1 MSSHRRCGLE
11 QSRPTHVSPVGDH
24 ASTTGD
30 DMIQAPAP
38 PFLDRSRRGF
48 AAHGAGPS
56 LPAAWSSRGVHEVEI
71 VVNDLDSTRIL
82 LEYAAP
88 LFSAEVVSGSAWTVR
103 LQRPGEGGWIQELQS
118 LIERWLESARLPC
131 AKVLCGGRS
140 YLVRTSPDISR
151 PGRVTDITGTPMPAS
166 VPQA

>member
-1 MSSHRRCGLE
+1 
-11 QSRPTHVSPVGDH
+11 
-24 ASTTGD
+24 
-30 DMIQAPAP
+30 MIQAPAP
-38 PFLDRSRRGF
+38 PFLERSRLGF
-48 AAHGAGPS
+48 GARRPGLS

-71 VVNDLDSTRIL
+71 VVHDLDSTRIL

-140 YLVRTSPDISR
+140 YLIRTSSDISR

-166 VPQA
+166 VPRA

>member
-1 MSSHRRCGLE
+1 
-11 QSRPTHVSPVGDH
+11 
-24 ASTTGD
+24 
-30 DMIQAPAP
+30 MIQAPAP
-38 PFLDRSRRGF
+38 PFLERSRRGF
-48 AAHGAGPS
+48 AARGAGPS

-71 VVNDLDSTRIL
+71 VVNDMDSTRIL

-166 VPQA
+166 VPRA

>member
-1 MSSHRRCGLE
+1 
-11 QSRPTHVSPVGDH
+11 
-24 ASTTGD
+24 
-30 DMIQAPAP
+30 MIQAPAP

>member
-1 MSSHRRCGLE
+1 
-11 QSRPTHVSPVGDH
+11 
-24 ASTTGD
+24 
-30 DMIQAPAP
+30 MIQAPAP
-38 PFLDRSRRGF
+38 PFLERSRRGF
-48 AAHGAGPS
+48 AARGAGPS

-151 PGRVTDITGTPMPAS
+151 PGRVTDITGTPMPAG

>member
-11 QSRPTHVSPVGDH
+11 QSRPTHASPVGDH
-24 ASTTGD
+24 APTTGD

-38 PFLDRSRRGF
+38 PFLERSRRGF
-48 AAHGAGPS
+48 AARGAGPS
-56 LPAAWSSRGVHEVEI
+56 LPAAWSSRGVHAVEI
-71 VVNDLDSTRIL
+71 VVNDMDSTRIL

-166 VPQA
+166 VPRA

>member
-1 MSSHRRCGLE
+1 M
-11 QSRPTHVSPVGDH
+11 PTHASPVGDH
-24 ASTTGD
+24 ASTRGH

-38 PFLDRSRRGF
+38 PFLARSERGLV
-48 AAHGAGPS
+48 ARGAGPS
-56 LPAAWSSRGVHEVEI
+56 LPAAWSSRSVREVEI
-71 VVNDLDSTRIL
+71 VVHDLDSTRIL

-88 LFSAEVVSGSAWTVR
+88 LFSVEVVSGSAWTVR
-103 LQRPGEGGWIQELQS
+103 LQRPGEGRWIQELQS

-140 YLVRTSPDISR
+140 YLIRASPAHSRTST
-151 PGRVTDITGTPMPAS
+151 VTDITGAPLATS

>member
-1 MSSHRRCGLE
+1 
-11 QSRPTHVSPVGDH
+11 
-24 ASTTGD
+24 
-30 DMIQAPAP
+30 MIQAPAP
-38 PFLDRSRRGF
+38 PFLERSRRGF
-48 AAHGAGPS
+48 AARGAGPS

-71 VVNDLDSTRIL
+71 VVNDMDSTRIL

-151 PGRVTDITGTPMPAS
+151 PGRVTDITGTPVPAS
-166 VPQA
+166 VPRA

>member
-1 MSSHRRCGLE
+1 
-11 QSRPTHVSPVGDH
+11 
-24 ASTTGD
+24 
-30 DMIQAPAP
+30 MIQAPPP
-38 PFLDRSRRGF
+38 PFLERSRRGF
-48 AAHGAGPS
+48 PARGAGPS
-56 LPAAWSSRGVHEVEI
+56 LPAAWSSRSVHEVEI
-71 VVNDLDSTRIL
+71 VVHDLDSTRIL

-88 LFSAEVVSGSAWTVR
+88 LFSVEVVSGSAWTVR

-140 YLVRTSPDISR
+140 YLIRTSPAHSWAST
-151 PGRVTDITGTPMPAS
+151 VTDITGAPLASS